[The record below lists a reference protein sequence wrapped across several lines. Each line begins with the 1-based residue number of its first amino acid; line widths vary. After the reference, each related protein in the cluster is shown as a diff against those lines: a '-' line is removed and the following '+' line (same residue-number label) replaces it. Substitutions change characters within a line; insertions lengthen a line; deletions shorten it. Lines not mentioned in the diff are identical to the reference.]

1 MAHGL
6 QDEFTEQ
13 GYYNGNDGIFNT
25 GDENFG
31 GYQFISLDNV
41 ISNFMATYVG
51 ENKIL
56 PLTRRADVSFH
67 AHRALA
73 ELSFDTFKSCKSQEI
88 KLPPHLTMPL
98 PRDYVNYVK
107 LSWSDASG
115 VEHVIY
121 PTSKTSNPKPIL
133 QNDDGD
139 YSLTV
144 VATLTSGSTT
154 VTLDKEYTTIRAG
167 MWVKSPGLSFYS
179 AGSSNKVAY
188 TTNASGITT
197 MEVTN
202 PAVRSGT
209 ETLTIYGI
217 NKNLITQP
225 ESSHVVENLTWN
237 TTDPIITA
245 SSADD
250 ISDIEVGMIIT
261 GEAFGGAMKVRA
273 INGAVI
279 TFGDAGGGGG
289 LATLASG
296 AVTSNEATFIQ
307 YRRRISDTWSKY
319 KSATPSENNND
330 DYEDDTYWPAS
341 GQRYGLEPSHAQING
356 SFFIDC
362 DKGMIH
368 FSSNLSGKDII
379 LKYISDSLGK
389 HDEMLVHKFAEEAIY
404 KWIAYGCLIA
414 TLGIPEY
421 VIQRFKKEKFAETRK
436 AKLRLSNIK
445 LEEITQTLRGKSK
458 QIKH

>member
-1 MAHGL
+1 MLIKSDEIVDLSTVHRLTETHL
-6 QDEFTEQ
+6 QTHKKYHNKEINSIMYGDEFPYGIASEPQLIEMKDIKWRGGKFQTYQ
-13 GYYNGNDGIFNT
+13 TRFGNGNPQQK
-25 GDENFG
+25 E
-31 GYQFISLDNV
+31 
-41 ISNFMATYVG
+41 ISNSIHTQG
-51 ENKIL
+51 L
-56 PLTRRADVSFH
+56 
-67 AHRALA
+67 
-73 ELSFDTFKSCKSQEI
+73 
-88 KLPPHLTMPL
+88 KL
-98 PRDYVNYVK
+98 
-107 LSWSDASG
+107 
-115 VEHVIY
+115 
-121 PTSKTSNPKPIL
+121 
-133 QNDDGD
+133 
-139 YSLTV
+139 
-144 VATLTSGSTT
+144 
-154 VTLDKEYTTIRAG
+154 
-167 MWVKSPGLSFYS
+167 KSPGLSFYL